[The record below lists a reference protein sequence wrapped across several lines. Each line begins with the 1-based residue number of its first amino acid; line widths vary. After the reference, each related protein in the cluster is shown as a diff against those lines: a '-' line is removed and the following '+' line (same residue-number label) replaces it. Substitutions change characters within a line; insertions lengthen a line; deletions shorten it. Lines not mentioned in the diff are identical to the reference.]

1 MQMYKKILLYVI
13 GLHVPF
19 ILGAQGYKS
28 VPPGNASPFQTIAT
42 HLNFQ
47 SGQTETDIRPCFSAQ
62 TDLVTATRLSQ
73 QLKNIFAAKGLR
85 LDPNRIPR
93 QPDYLDSLTY
103 THTFV
108 IFPHELPDVYLEKL
122 DSSWVYSQQ
131 TVDRM
136 PALMKDVF
144 PLGSD
149 FLIQLMPVHINRSFM
164 GLQAWQYLGLLLL
177 IFVVVVIYF
186 IFYFLFHWLLAILA
200 KTRLSSWDI
209 DKRETWKVARLIS
222 FLIIL
227 QIIQGMLPY
236 LQFRVNTSSYLITL
250 LAILKVILFLGLA
263 LRFTTIVFKH
273 LFELA
278 LKTAN
283 RMDEQIVPIVKM
295 LVKIGLGVSAFF
307 YILKLLNVN
316 VTALIAGLSIG
327 GLILALAAQDTVK
340 NLLGSLMIFI
350 DRPFQIGDFV
360 QVEGQEGTIEEVG
373 FRTTRIRT
381 ANTSLIAIPN
391 GNLANISVNNLGVR
405 PQRIIDLK
413 LAITYDTP
421 VLYLQKFKAGL
432 VAIISQHTK
441 LNNESYHVYLRDL
454 GDSALVIMFRAYIDT
469 NMFAEELE
477 VREEVLWSI
486 LTLADD
492 LGIRFA
498 FPTQT
503 VHIEQQPGYA
513 PLTPHLNKSAQQLD
527 EIIKTSLKKSPK
539 V

>member
-13 GLHVPF
+13 GLLVPF
-19 ILGAQGYKS
+19 LTIAQGYKG
-28 VPPGNASPFQTIAT
+28 VPPGNMSPFQTITT
-42 HLNFQ
+42 HLNYQ
-47 SGQTETDIRPCFSAQ
+47 PGQAEVDIRLCFSTQLNAA
-62 TDLVTATRLSQ
+62 TASRLAQ

-93 QPDYLDSLTY
+93 QSDYLDTLTY

-108 IFPHELPDVYLEKL
+108 IFPRELPDIYLEKL
-122 DSSWVYSQQ
+122 DSVWVYSQH

-136 PALMKDVF
+136 PTLMNEIF

-149 FLIQLMPVHINRSFM
+149 FLIRLMPVHINRAFL
-164 GLQAWQYLGLLLL
+164 GLQAWQYLGLVLLTL
-177 IFVVVVIYF
+177 VVFVIYF

-200 KTRLSSWDI
+200 KTRLRGWDI

-227 QIIQGMLPY
+227 QIIQAVLPY
-236 LQFRVNTSSYLITL
+236 LQFKVNTSSYLITF

-273 LFELA
+273 LYELA

-283 RMDEQIVPIVKM
+283 RMDEQIVPIIKM
-295 LVKIGLGVSAFF
+295 LVKIALGVTAFF
-307 YILKLLNVN
+307 YILKLLDVN

-405 PQRIIDLK
+405 PQRIIDLQ

-421 VLYLQKFKAGL
+421 VLYLQKYKTGL
-432 VAIISQHTK
+432 ISIIADHPK
-441 LNNESYHVYLRDL
+441 LDHETYHVYLRDL
-454 GDSALVIMFRAYIDT
+454 RDSALIIMFRAYIDT
-469 NMFAEELE
+469 NIFTEELE

-513 PLTPHLNKSAQQLD
+513 ALTPHMNKTAQELD
-527 EIIKTSLKKSPK
+527 KIINTSLQKSRK
-539 V
+539 I